1 MEEML
6 ETEFEGGDVSR
17 DQHQRQTAFV
27 ELINTERWTSN
38 TLEEEKKI
46 KIYKHE
52 GKSLEGPWRDTLI

>member
-38 TLEEEKKI
+38 ILEEEKK
-46 KIYKHE
+46 
-52 GKSLEGPWRDTLI
+52 KSISMKENP